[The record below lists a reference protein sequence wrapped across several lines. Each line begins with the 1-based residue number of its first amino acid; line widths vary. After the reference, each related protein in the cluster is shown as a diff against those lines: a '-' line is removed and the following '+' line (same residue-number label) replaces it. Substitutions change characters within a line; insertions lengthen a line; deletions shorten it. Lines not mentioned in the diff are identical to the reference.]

1 MNLECSSKGD
11 KRFSAL
17 YAKVKFN
24 GIYDTIENHYQKC
37 KRKYNNSKV
46 KKGEKPDY
54 IIINQYKLPIKY
66 LSPFYKLLWFIY
78 LEEHKEL
85 VTYASS
91 FDSFTDIF
99 KGKNTVNS
107 QADVIRE
114 YIYNRKNLIKD
125 IMLIM
130 PYIRKGGNNEEKFK
144 NNR

>member
-17 YAKVKFN
+17 YAKVEFN
-24 GIYDTIENHYQKC
+24 GICDTIENHYQRC

-66 LSPFYKLLWFIY
+66 LSPFYKFLWFIY

-91 FDSFTDIF
+91 FDSFTDMF
-99 KGKNTVNS
+99 VGKNTVNS
-107 QADVIRE
+107 QADVIKK
-114 YIYNRKNLIKD
+114 YIFNKQELIEDIMVIEPYIKNRKE
-125 IMLIM
+125 
-130 PYIRKGGNNEEKFK
+130 NNYVRFK
-144 NNR
+144 QL